1 MQSKLTGNS
10 LFIDQRCLPSLLK
23 QGKPSLFSEIIWYMY
38 IPTYCFKY
46 RGKIGKLVELG
57 DRD

>member
-38 IPTYCFKY
+38 LHIVLNTEE
-46 RGKIGKLVELG
+46 KIGKLVELG